1 MAKCSFLI
9 SIEKLVK
16 FWYKF
21 DDIEKNRFATI
32 SIYIWRCDIF
42 IYEIKKNNQIAN
54 AIFFK
59 MIVNSFCCCTCK
71 KYVEF
76 FCMNGPII

>member
-42 IYEIKKNNQIAN
+42 IYEMKKNNQIAN

-59 MIVNSFCCCTCK
+59 MIVNSFFVVLVK
-71 KYVEF
+71 NMWNF
-76 FCMNGPII
+76 FV

>member
-42 IYEIKKNNQIAN
+42 IYKIKNKQTAN

-59 MIVNSFCCCTCK
+59 MIVNSFFVVAFVK
-71 KYVEF
+71 NMWIF
-76 FCMNGPII
+76 FMNGPII

>member
-21 DDIEKNRFATI
+21 DNIEKNRFATI

-42 IYEIKKNNQIAN
+42 IYEIKKNQMAN

-59 MIVNSFCCCTCK
+59 MIVNSFFVVLVK
-71 KYVEF
+71 NMWNF
-76 FCMNGPII
+76 FV